1 MEEPIREESKRRN
14 RLCLCFAP
22 RANNT
27 CVHGLLCRHYLCMIT
42 VQAIL
47 AQDYYAGTTVQDYCA
62 GKTCVYTG
70 YYGGGLVFN
79 QKLNGHLERNN

>member
-1 MEEPIREESKRRN
+1 
-14 RLCLCFAP
+14 
-22 RANNT
+22 
-27 CVHGLLCRHYLCMIT
+27 MIT